1 MQATKENIESIHRI
15 DPESSGEMESRFEDL
30 VRFLE
35 EGSDEKVLSHVD
47 SFHHS
52 DLANA
57 IGLITG
63 GLRKR
68 LLELIKVDLDHDL
81 LFELEDHL
89 RKEVTDSLSPKEVAE
104 VITEMESDEAVQV
117 LEDMEDEERKEVLSE
132 VPEEEREDIETG
144 LAYPEDSAGRRMQ
157 TELVSVTTD
166 WTVGQT
172 IDFLREEEDL
182 PEEFLDLFVVDNDEK
197 PVGVIS
203 LSRILRSP
211 RKTLMREIAD
221 ETQVIVPA
229 EMLQEEVALLFEKY
243 DLTTSGV
250 VDQDGRLIGM
260 ITVDDVMEVAREE
273 FEEDV
278 LRLGGV
284 GEETV
289 DDSVVQASLKRF
301 TWLLVNLGTAIL
313 ASLVIGL
320 FDGTLEEMVA
330 LAILMPIVASM
341 GGNAGTQTL
350 TITVRALATKELT
363 AYNAFRTFRKEFAVG
378 LLNGVVFAVLAGLV
392 VVLWFNQL
400 DDRFLLGGII
410 AGAMIINMV
419 VAGVSGVLLPL
430 ALDRFG
436 VDPAVAS
443 GVFVTTVTDVVGF
456 LRFSG
461 TGLGHFIMSLN
472 KNRIL
477 VTGSTGCIGSHAV
490 DILLSDGN
498 SEVFGFNRSVPES
511 GSGRDGYHLI
521 TGDLSD
527 PSSVEQAVLEVAPTH
542 VIHLGALQ
550 TPDCRDFPM
559 KGNGGECTGNGQSVQ
574 VV

>member
-1 MQATKENIESIHRI
+1 MQSSKENIESIHRI
-15 DPESSGEMESRFEDL
+15 DPESSGEMQSRFEDL
-30 VRFLE
+30 VELLE
-35 EGSDEKVLSHVD
+35 NAGDEQVQAHVD

-52 DLANA
+52 DLADA
-57 IGLITG
+57 IGLLTG
-63 GLRKR
+63 SLRKR
-68 LLELIKVDLDHDL
+68 LLELVKVDLDHDL

-89 RKEVTDSLSPKEVAE
+89 RKEVTDQLSPREMAE

-117 LEDMEDEERKEVLSE
+117 LEDMEAGERNEVLSK
-132 VPEEEREDIETG
+132 VSEEDREDIEIG

-157 TELVSVTTD
+157 TELVSVATD

-182 PEEFLDLFVVDNDEK
+182 PEEFLDLFVVDIDDK

-211 RKTLMREIAD
+211 RKTLMREIVD

-250 VDQDGRLIGM
+250 VDDGGKLIGM

-273 FEEDV
+273 FEEDI

-289 DDSVVQASLKRF
+289 DDSVIQASLKRF

-320 FDGTLEEMVA
+320 FDGTIEEMVA

-378 LLNGVVFAVLAGLV
+378 LLNGVVFAALAGIV

-400 DDRFLLGGII
+400 DDRYLLGGII
-410 AGAMIINMV
+410 AGAMVINML
-419 VAGVSGVLLPL
+419 VAGIAGVLLPL
-430 ALDRFG
+430 LLDRMEI
-436 VDPAVAS
+436 DPAVAS
-443 GVFVTTVTDVVGF
+443 GVFVTTVTDVIGF
-456 LRFSG
+456 LAFL
-461 TGLGHFIMSLN
+461 GLAS
-472 KNRIL
+472 
-477 VTGSTGCIGSHAV
+477 A
-490 DILLSDGN
+490 ILL
-498 SEVFGFNRSVPES
+498 
-511 GSGRDGYHLI
+511 
-521 TGDLSD
+521 
-527 PSSVEQAVLEVAPTH
+527 
-542 VIHLGALQ
+542 
-550 TPDCRDFPM
+550 
-559 KGNGGECTGNGQSVQ
+559 
-574 VV
+574 

>member
-1 MQATKENIESIHRI
+1 MQANKENIESIYRI
-15 DPESSGEMESRFEDL
+15 DPESTDEMAGRFDVL
-30 VRFLE
+30 VKLLE
-35 EGSDEKVLSHVD
+35 TESDEQVLAHVD

-52 DLANA
+52 DLADA
-57 IGLITG
+57 IGLLTG
-63 GLRKR
+63 SLRKR
-68 LLELIKVDLDHDL
+68 LLELVKVDLDHDL
-81 LFELEDHL
+81 LFELEGHL
-89 RKEVTDSLSPKEVAE
+89 RKEVTDQLSPKEVAE

-117 LEDMEDEERKEVLSE
+117 LEDMESGERNEVLSE
-132 VPEEEREDIETG
+132 VPDEEREDIEIG

-157 TELVSVTTD
+157 TELVSVATD
-166 WTVGQT
+166 WTVGRT

-182 PEEFLDLFVVDNDEK
+182 PEEFLDLFVVDSDEK

-211 RKTLMREIAD
+211 RKTLMREIVD

-250 VDQDGRLIGM
+250 VDDGGKLIGM

-273 FEEDV
+273 FEEDI

-289 DDSVVQASLKRF
+289 DDSVIQASFKRF

-320 FDGTLEEMVA
+320 FDGTIEEMVA

-378 LLNGVVFAVLAGLV
+378 LLNGVVFAAMAGV
-392 VVLWFNQL
+392 IVVLWFNQL
-400 DDRFLLGGII
+400 DDRYLLGGII
-410 AGAMIINMV
+410 AGAMVINML
-419 VAGVSGVLLPL
+419 VAGIAGVLLPL
-430 ALDRFG
+430 LLDR
-436 VDPAVAS
+436 VEIDPAVAS
-443 GVFVTTVTDVVGF
+443 GVFVTTVTDVIGF
-456 LRFSG
+456 LAFL
-461 TGLGHFIMSLN
+461 GLAS
-472 KNRIL
+472 
-477 VTGSTGCIGSHAV
+477 A
-490 DILLSDGN
+490 ILL
-498 SEVFGFNRSVPES
+498 
-511 GSGRDGYHLI
+511 
-521 TGDLSD
+521 
-527 PSSVEQAVLEVAPTH
+527 
-542 VIHLGALQ
+542 
-550 TPDCRDFPM
+550 
-559 KGNGGECTGNGQSVQ
+559 
-574 VV
+574 

>member
-1 MQATKENIESIHRI
+1 MKA
-15 DPESSGEMESRFEDL
+15 
-30 VRFLE
+30 
-35 EGSDEKVLSHVD
+35 
-47 SFHHS
+47 
-52 DLANA
+52 
-57 IGLITG
+57 
-63 GLRKR
+63 
-68 LLELIKVDLDHDL
+68 
-81 LFELEDHL
+81 
-89 RKEVTDSLSPKEVAE
+89 
-104 VITEMESDEAVQV
+104 
-117 LEDMEDEERKEVLSE
+117 EERYEVLSK

-157 TELVSVTTD
+157 TELVSVATD

-182 PEEFLDLFVVDNDEK
+182 PEEFLDLFVVDGNKK

-229 EMLQEEVALLFEKY
+229 EMIQEEVALLFEKY

-250 VDQDGRLIGM
+250 VDQEGQLIGM

-289 DDSVVQASLKRF
+289 DDSVGQASLKRF

-313 ASLVIGL
+313 ASMVIGL

-456 LRFSG
+456 FAFL
-461 TGLGHFIMSLN
+461 GLAS
-472 KNRIL
+472 
-477 VTGSTGCIGSHAV
+477 A
-490 DILLSDGN
+490 ILL
-498 SEVFGFNRSVPES
+498 
-511 GSGRDGYHLI
+511 
-521 TGDLSD
+521 
-527 PSSVEQAVLEVAPTH
+527 
-542 VIHLGALQ
+542 
-550 TPDCRDFPM
+550 
-559 KGNGGECTGNGQSVQ
+559 
-574 VV
+574 

>member
-1 MQATKENIESIHRI
+1 MQATKENIESVHRI
-15 DPESSGEMESRFEDL
+15 DPKSSGEMVGRFEEL
-30 VRFLE
+30 VHLLE
-35 EGSDEKVLSHVD
+35 TESDNLVLAHVD
-47 SFHHS
+47 AFHHS
-52 DLANA
+52 DLADA
-57 IGLITG
+57 IGLLTG
-63 GLRKR
+63 SLRKR
-68 LLELIKVDLDHDL
+68 LLELVKVDLDHDL

-89 RKEVTDSLSPKEVAE
+89 RKEVTDQLSPKEMAE

-117 LEDMEDEERKEVLSE
+117 LEDMEAEERNEVLSE
-132 VPEEEREDIETG
+132 VPDEEREDIEIS

-157 TELVSVTTD
+157 TELVSVATD

-182 PEEFLDLFVVDNDEK
+182 PEEFLDLFVIDGEDK

-211 RKTLMREIAD
+211 RTTLMREIAD

-250 VDQDGRLIGM
+250 VDVAGRLIGM

-289 DDSVVQASLKRF
+289 DDSVIQASLKRF

-378 LLNGVVFAVLAGLV
+378 LLNGVVFAMLAGLV

-400 DDRFLLGGII
+400 DDRYLLGGII
-410 AGAMIINMV
+410 AGAMVINMM
-419 VAGVSGVLLPL
+419 VAGIAGVLLPL
-430 ALDRFG
+430 MLDRLG
-436 VDPAVAS
+436 IDPAVAS
-443 GVFVTTVTDVVGF
+443 GVFVTTVTDVIGF
-456 LRFSG
+456 LSFL
-461 TGLGHFIMSLN
+461 GLAS
-472 KNRIL
+472 
-477 VTGSTGCIGSHAV
+477 A
-490 DILLSDGN
+490 ILL
-498 SEVFGFNRSVPES
+498 
-511 GSGRDGYHLI
+511 
-521 TGDLSD
+521 
-527 PSSVEQAVLEVAPTH
+527 
-542 VIHLGALQ
+542 
-550 TPDCRDFPM
+550 
-559 KGNGGECTGNGQSVQ
+559 
-574 VV
+574 

>member
-1 MQATKENIESIHRI
+1 MQANKENIDPIHRI
-15 DPESSGEMESRFEDL
+15 DPESTGEIAGRFEEL
-30 VRFLE
+30 VHLLE
-35 EGSDEKVLSHVD
+35 TESDERVLAHVD

-52 DLANA
+52 DLADA
-57 IGLITG
+57 IGLLTG
-63 GLRKR
+63 SLRKR
-68 LLELIKVDLDHDL
+68 LLELVKVDLDHDL

-89 RKEVTDSLSPKEVAE
+89 RKEVTDQLSPKEMAE

-117 LEDMEDEERKEVLSE
+117 LEDMEAEERDEVLSE
-132 VPEEEREDIETG
+132 VPDEEREDIETG

-157 TELVSVTTD
+157 TELVSVGTD

-172 IDFLREEEDL
+172 IDFLREEQDL
-182 PEEFLDLFVVDNDEK
+182 PEEFLDLFVIDGEEK

-250 VDQDGRLIGM
+250 VDGAGRLIGM

-289 DDSVVQASLKRF
+289 DDSVIQASLKRF

-400 DDRFLLGGII
+400 DDRYLLGGII
-410 AGAMIINMV
+410 AGAMVINMM
-419 VAGVSGVLLPL
+419 VAGIAGVLLPL
-430 ALDRFG
+430 TLDRMG
-436 VDPAVAS
+436 IDPAVAS
-443 GVFVTTVTDVVGF
+443 GGFVTTVTDVIGF
-456 LRFSG
+456 LSFL
-461 TGLGHFIMSLN
+461 GLAS
-472 KNRIL
+472 
-477 VTGSTGCIGSHAV
+477 A
-490 DILLSDGN
+490 ILL
-498 SEVFGFNRSVPES
+498 
-511 GSGRDGYHLI
+511 
-521 TGDLSD
+521 
-527 PSSVEQAVLEVAPTH
+527 
-542 VIHLGALQ
+542 
-550 TPDCRDFPM
+550 
-559 KGNGGECTGNGQSVQ
+559 
-574 VV
+574 

>member
-1 MQATKENIESIHRI
+1 MQASKENIESIHRI
-15 DPESSGEMESRFEDL
+15 DPDSTDEMAGRFDELVQLLENGKDEEILSRVE
-30 VRFLE
+30 
-35 EGSDEKVLSHVD
+35 

-52 DLANA
+52 DLADA
-57 IGLITG
+57 IGLLTG
-63 GLRKR
+63 NLRKR
-68 LLELIKVDLDHDL
+68 LLELVKVDLDPDL

-89 RKEVTDSLSPKEVAE
+89 RKEVTDQLSTEEVAE

-117 LEDMEDEERKEVLSE
+117 LEDMEAEERYEVLSK

-157 TELVSVTTD
+157 TELVSVPTD

-172 IDFLREEEDL
+172 IDFLREDENL
-182 PEEFLDLFVVDNDEK
+182 PEEFLDLFVVDGNEK

-229 EMLQEEVALLFEKY
+229 EMIQEEVALLFEKY

-250 VDQDGRLIGM
+250 VDQEGRLIGM

-289 DDSVVQASLKRF
+289 DDSVGQASLKRF

-400 DDRFLLGGII
+400 DNRFLLGGII

-419 VAGVSGVLLPL
+419 VAGVAGVVLPL
-430 ALDRFG
+430 TLDRFG

-456 LRFSG
+456 LAFL
-461 TGLGHFIMSLN
+461 GLAS
-472 KNRIL
+472 
-477 VTGSTGCIGSHAV
+477 
-490 DILLSDGN
+490 
-498 SEVFGFNRSVPES
+498 
-511 GSGRDGYHLI
+511 
-521 TGDLSD
+521 
-527 PSSVEQAVLEVAPTH
+527 AVL
-542 VIHLGALQ
+542 L
-550 TPDCRDFPM
+550 
-559 KGNGGECTGNGQSVQ
+559 
-574 VV
+574 

>member
-1 MQATKENIESIHRI
+1 M
-15 DPESSGEMESRFEDL
+15 
-30 VRFLE
+30 VRA
-35 EGSDEKVLSHVD
+35 HVD

-52 DLANA
+52 DLADA
-57 IGLITG
+57 IGLLNG
-63 GLRKR
+63 SLRKR
-68 LLELIKVDLDHDL
+68 LLELVRVDLDHDL

-89 RKEVTDSLSPKEVAE
+89 RKEFTDQLSPKQMAE

-117 LEDMEDEERKEVLSE
+117 LEDMETEERNEVLSE
-132 VPEEEREDIETG
+132 VPVDEREDIEIG

-157 TELVSVTTD
+157 TELVSVATD

-182 PEEFLDLFVVDNDEK
+182 PEEFLDLFVVDTDRK

-211 RKTLMREIAD
+211 RNTLMREIAD

-278 LRLGGV
+278 LLLGGV

-289 DDSVVQASLKRF
+289 DDSVIQATLKRF

-313 ASLVIGL
+313 ASMVIGL
-320 FDGTLEEMVA
+320 FDGTLKEMVV
-330 LAILMPIVASM
+330 LAVLMPIVASM

-363 AYNAFRTFRKEFAVG
+363 TYNALRTFRKELAVG
-378 LLNGVVFAVLAGLV
+378 ILNGVVFAIIAGAV
-392 VVLWFNQL
+392 VIIWFSDL
-400 DDRFLLGGII
+400 DSRYLLGGVI

-419 VAGVSGVLLPL
+419 VAGMFGVLLPL
-430 ALDRFG
+430 LLDRMKI
-436 VDPAVAS
+436 DPAVAS
-443 GVFVTTVTDVVGF
+443 GVFVTTVTDVIGF
-456 LRFSG
+456 FAFL
-461 TGLGHFIMSLN
+461 GLASYF
-472 KNRIL
+472 
-477 VTGSTGCIGSHAV
+477 
-490 DILLSDGN
+490 LL
-498 SEVFGFNRSVPES
+498 
-511 GSGRDGYHLI
+511 
-521 TGDLSD
+521 
-527 PSSVEQAVLEVAPTH
+527 
-542 VIHLGALQ
+542 
-550 TPDCRDFPM
+550 
-559 KGNGGECTGNGQSVQ
+559 
-574 VV
+574 

>member
-1 MQATKENIESIHRI
+1 MQASKEDIESIHRI
-15 DPESSGEMESRFEDL
+15 DPDSTDEMAGRFDELVQLLETGKDEEILSRVE
-30 VRFLE
+30 
-35 EGSDEKVLSHVD
+35 

-52 DLANA
+52 DLADA
-57 IGLITG
+57 IALLTG
-63 GLRKR
+63 SLRKR
-68 LLELIKVDLDHDL
+68 LLELVKVDLDPDL

-89 RKEVTDSLSPKEVAE
+89 RKEVTDQLSTEEVAE

-117 LEDMEDEERKEVLSE
+117 LEDMEAEERYEVLSK

-157 TELVSVTTD
+157 TELVSVATD

-182 PEEFLDLFVVDNDEK
+182 PEEFLDLFVVDGNKK

-229 EMLQEEVALLFEKY
+229 EMIQEEVALLFEKY

-250 VDQDGRLIGM
+250 VDQEGRLIGM

-289 DDSVVQASLKRF
+289 DDSVGQTSLKRF

-313 ASLVIGL
+313 ASMVIGL

-456 LRFSG
+456 LAFL
-461 TGLGHFIMSLN
+461 GLAS
-472 KNRIL
+472 
-477 VTGSTGCIGSHAV
+477 A
-490 DILLSDGN
+490 ILL
-498 SEVFGFNRSVPES
+498 
-511 GSGRDGYHLI
+511 
-521 TGDLSD
+521 
-527 PSSVEQAVLEVAPTH
+527 
-542 VIHLGALQ
+542 
-550 TPDCRDFPM
+550 
-559 KGNGGECTGNGQSVQ
+559 
-574 VV
+574 

>member
-1 MQATKENIESIHRI
+1 MQASKENIESIHRI
-15 DPESSGEMESRFEDL
+15 DPDSTDEMAGRFDELVQLLENGKDEEILSRVE
-30 VRFLE
+30 
-35 EGSDEKVLSHVD
+35 

-52 DLANA
+52 DLADA
-57 IGLITG
+57 IGLLTG
-63 GLRKR
+63 NLRKR
-68 LLELIKVDLDHDL
+68 LLELVKVDLDPDL

-89 RKEVTDSLSPKEVAE
+89 RKEVTDQLSTEEVAE

-117 LEDMEDEERKEVLSE
+117 LEDMEAEERYEVLSK

-157 TELVSVTTD
+157 TELVSVATD

-182 PEEFLDLFVVDNDEK
+182 PEEFLDLFVVDGNEK

-229 EMLQEEVALLFEKY
+229 EMIQEEVALLFEKY

-250 VDQDGRLIGM
+250 VDQEGRLIGM
-260 ITVDDVMEVAREE
+260 ITVDDIMEVAREE

-289 DDSVVQASLKRF
+289 DDSVGQASLKRF

-400 DDRFLLGGII
+400 DNRFLLGGII

-456 LRFSG
+456 LAFL
-461 TGLGHFIMSLN
+461 GLAS
-472 KNRIL
+472 
-477 VTGSTGCIGSHAV
+477 
-490 DILLSDGN
+490 
-498 SEVFGFNRSVPES
+498 
-511 GSGRDGYHLI
+511 
-521 TGDLSD
+521 
-527 PSSVEQAVLEVAPTH
+527 AVL
-542 VIHLGALQ
+542 L
-550 TPDCRDFPM
+550 
-559 KGNGGECTGNGQSVQ
+559 
-574 VV
+574 

>member
-1 MQATKENIESIHRI
+1 MQANKENIESIHRI
-15 DPESSGEMESRFEDL
+15 DPESTGEIAGRFEEL
-30 VRFLE
+30 VHLLE
-35 EGSDEKVLSHVD
+35 NESDERVLGHVD
-47 SFHHS
+47 TFHHS
-52 DLANA
+52 DLADA
-57 IGLITG
+57 IGLLTG

-68 LLELIKVDLDHDL
+68 LLDLIKVDLDHDL

-89 RKEVTDSLSPKEVAE
+89 RKEVTDQLSPKEMAE

-117 LEDMEDEERKEVLSE
+117 LEDMEAEERNEVLSE

-157 TELVSVTTD
+157 TELVSVATD

-172 IDFLREEEDL
+172 IDFLREEDDL
-182 PEEFLDLFVVDNDEK
+182 PEEFLDLFVIDGNEK
-197 PVGVIS
+197 PVGIIS

-211 RKTLMREIAD
+211 RNTLMREIAD

-250 VDQDGRLIGM
+250 VDHAGKLIGM

-273 FEEDV
+273 FEEDI
-278 LRLGGV
+278 LLLGGV

-363 AYNAFRTFRKEFAVG
+363 GYNAFRTFRKEFAVG
-378 LLNGVVFAVLAGLV
+378 LVNGVVFALLAGLV

-400 DDRFLLGGII
+400 DDRYLLGGII
-410 AGAMIINMV
+410 AGAMVINMV
-419 VAGVSGVLLPL
+419 VAGIAGVVLPL
-430 ALDRFG
+430 ALDRMG
-436 VDPAVAS
+436 IDPAVAS
-443 GVFVTTVTDVVGF
+443 GVFVTTVTDVIGF
-456 LRFSG
+456 FAFL
-461 TGLGHFIMSLN
+461 GLAAA
-472 KNRIL
+472 IL
-477 VTGSTGCIGSHAV
+477 I
-490 DILLSDGN
+490 
-498 SEVFGFNRSVPES
+498 
-511 GSGRDGYHLI
+511 
-521 TGDLSD
+521 
-527 PSSVEQAVLEVAPTH
+527 
-542 VIHLGALQ
+542 
-550 TPDCRDFPM
+550 
-559 KGNGGECTGNGQSVQ
+559 
-574 VV
+574 